1 MSVLY
6 FYGLRLCRLNA
17 YLLLLLST
25 LVAPK
30 VDAEPEITN
39 GLRDKTL
46 SLPNVTAAVLANDLT
61 LSRLGLEANAF
72 TAEAEASSYL
82 PDPVLFGGLQN
93 LPSDTFDLDQEPMT
107 QFRFGIRQML
117 PKGDSLEIN
126 QKMSTIST
134 GMQGLKQQIRRSKLK
149 KASELAWLEAWYWQ
163 KKLELIAEDRV
174 FLVQVLDFVQ
184 SLYEVGSRPQSDVLG
199 AQLEL
204 IKLDESRIE
213 AEQKYH
219 LYRSELNTLANSVL
233 EGSLLNPDLY
243 LFSSSLAR
251 KLRPTELADILTLHP
266 ELQLLDAQISMSEQR
281 QSMTEQNFEP
291 TWGLEVAYGLRT
303 GEDMTGNSRSDFL
316 SAGVSVSL
324 PLFTDG
330 KQKSEL
336 NAAKFRNASIENQ
349 RLETLQ
355 KIRFQLESMQQQVSI
370 TQQQR
375 TLYEQ
380 EFLPKLAEQKQSALR
395 SYESDSG
402 NFGIVTELFRKE
414 QSAKTEHQ
422 RLRVKEQI
430 LLSAI
435 NYWLAEQGDEAQ

>member
-1 MSVLY
+1 
-6 FYGLRLCRLNA
+6 
-17 YLLLLLST
+17 
-25 LVAPK
+25 VAPK

-303 GEDMTGNSRSDFL
+303 G
-316 SAGVSVSL
+316 
-324 PLFTDG
+324 G

-380 EFLPKLAEQKQSALR
+380 EFLPKLAEQKQSAVR

>member
-1 MSVLY
+1 MSVLN
-6 FYGLRLCRLNA
+6 FYGLHLRLLNA
-17 YLLLLLST
+17 CLLMIFSALA
-25 LVAPK
+25 APTAY
-30 VDAEPEITN
+30 AESELPQ
-39 GLRDKTL
+39 GLQDETL
-46 SLPNVTAAVLANDLT
+46 SLPHVTAVVMANDLT
-61 LSRLGLEANAF
+61 LSRLSLEANAF
-72 TAEAEASSYL
+72 SAEAEASSYL
-82 PDPVLFGGLQN
+82 PDPVFFGGLQN
-93 LPSDTFDLDQEPMT
+93 LPTDTFDIDQEPMT
-107 QFRFGIRQML
+107 QFRFGVRQMF

-126 QKMSTIST
+126 HNMSTISS
-134 GMQGLKQQIRRSKLK
+134 GMQSLKQQVRRRKLQ

-163 KKLELIAEDRV
+163 QNLNLIAEDRV

-204 IKLDESRIE
+204 IKLEESRIA
-213 AEQKYH
+213 AEQKYY

-233 EGSLLNPDLY
+233 QGSYLSQELY
-243 LFSSSLAR
+243 QFSSSLASKVAPD
-251 KLRPTELADILTLHP
+251 KLAELLIRHP

-303 GEDMTGNSRSDFL
+303 GEDMAGNSRADFL

-324 PLFTDG
+324 PLFTNG
-330 KQKSEL
+330 KQNSEL
-336 NAAKFRNASIENQ
+336 SAAKFRNASIENQ

-355 KIRFQLESMQQQVSI
+355 KIRFQLESIQQQLSI

-375 TLYEQ
+375 ILYEQ

-414 QSAKTEHQ
+414 QGAKTKHQ
-422 RLRVKEQI
+422 RLRVNEQI

-435 NYWLAEQGDEAQ
+435 NYWLAVQGDEAQ